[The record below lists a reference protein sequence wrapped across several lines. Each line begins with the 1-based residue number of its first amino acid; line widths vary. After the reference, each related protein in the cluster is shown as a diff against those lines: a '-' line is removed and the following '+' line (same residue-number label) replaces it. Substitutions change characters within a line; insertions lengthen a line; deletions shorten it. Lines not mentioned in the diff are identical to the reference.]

1 MSIFVLSRQWAG
13 TVNRPKAPSVTK
25 CVRRPKGLDAGREP
39 CYSLGM
45 KNETTLPATVTP
57 ETVRAVAALLPPAW
71 ERVYVGGG
79 RFEEYETVNPAVTA
93 LLALANELEA

>member
-1 MSIFVLSRQWAG
+1 MRGFVTDCFNA
-13 TVNRPKAPSVTK
+13 PKP
-25 CVRRPKGLDAGREP
+25 LDLGAKVV
-39 CYSLGM
+39 YSTYM

-57 ETVRAVAALLPPAW
+57 ETVRAVAALLPTTW
-71 ERVYVGGG
+71 EKVYVGGG